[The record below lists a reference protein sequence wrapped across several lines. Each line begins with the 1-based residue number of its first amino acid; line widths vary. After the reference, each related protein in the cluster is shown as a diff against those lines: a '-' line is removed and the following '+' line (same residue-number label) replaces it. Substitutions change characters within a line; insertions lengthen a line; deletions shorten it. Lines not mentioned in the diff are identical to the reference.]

1 MNAAFT
7 TASLNHRSASLVE
20 PCGSRIAFDAG
31 LKSGD
36 LQIIW
41 QPPFEQSLDELAQRL
56 REEVRVYEGEQLLK
70 RRGRALSGPLPRKLC
85 SIAHLLRRFLGVIE

>member
-1 MNAAFT
+1 MNAACT
-7 TASLNHRSASLVE
+7 TASLKHRSASLVE
-20 PCGSRIAFDAG
+20 PCGSGIAFDAG

-56 REEVRVYEGEQLLK
+56 WEEVRVYEGERRLK
-70 RRGRALSGPLPRKLC
+70 MQGCALGGPLPR
-85 SIAHLLRRFLGVIE
+85 

>member
-1 MNAAFT
+1 M
-7 TASLNHRSASLVE
+7 VE
-20 PCGSRIAFDAG
+20 PCGSGTAFDAG

-41 QPPFEQSLDELAQRL
+41 QPPFQQSLDELAQRL

-70 RRGRALSGPLPRKLC
+70 RHGRALGGPLPRKLC
-85 SIAHLLRRFLGVIE
+85 AVAYLLHRFLGCA